1 MRLDRFQ
8 VGAFGGLENFEASD
22 LSASKLVVVVG
33 GNEGGKST
41 FLEYLTTMM
50 FGFTPANR
58 EQNPYSPWSG
68 QPMAGAASLQ
78 LRDGT
83 AMSIGRRLRHL
94 PEAKLEVGETEK
106 LIGNAPLPSLGPI
119 TREIWRSFHALTP
132 DELNEMDEN
141 AWTAV
146 EERLLG
152 GCHLEFLRAVREAAS
167 DLDGRAGALWQAH
180 SRGHT
185 VHRRVALVL
194 RRLRRERDQ
203 AVARACR
210 LAELRELIAGR
221 NWHIQT
227 AEEQLVDLRARLD
240 RAETLLP
247 VLRAIQQ
254 MDELRRKAQDRLP
267 QDDWPEDAQ
276 GQLSLLR
283 AAVAEHDR
291 TAAEVGSRSLEF
303 EQRSKIPAED
313 EALLAV
319 ESDVRALVSE
329 ASVHHQDVVHLND
342 IGRECDAQ
350 EALFKERAASLFAAQ
365 LDAKGREA
373 LARVGMADLQAR
385 IKEWEDC
392 RRLPDEA
399 QADVVRAQEAVK
411 IAQADFEV
419 LPSVDAEKKLRQ
431 REEALRQ
438 LQSREDLLVAI
449 QNDIK
454 AAKAQ
459 ATMVAGN
466 IKTPGVKLGTAT
478 LQGAGLVGAGLSV
491 AATLIMGGSSWYW
504 LLGPVALGLVG
515 AGARTLKNRKNSS
528 GPRMPDEVRADAL
541 ARECLK
547 LRAELELHEYETF
560 VGHLERAQQALA
572 LVAQRPELERRLI
585 AARQRLEE
593 CKRRVNDRK
602 EEVRRG
608 STRLAESL
616 DGLPLL
622 PARANNP
629 GHDLITDLSDLRGMQ
644 RQLTRLQGEREAV
657 AARAQEREKRAG
669 QLAEKLGLSSSGSPM
684 DSIPLWHDRL
694 QRAISMRRRAEE
706 ALHLLPSATE
716 AATQAAAGQK
726 EARGSLE
733 ALQSR
738 LCKLDTEGGTVEGG
752 LRCLSQARAWRA
764 EADALE
770 QQLHAR
776 FPDWR
781 ERSDEARTASGS
793 GQLLDMSTEQRVEM
807 TRRVNDLDNALVQLR
822 NERQTL
828 RGERDRLAG
837 QRSLGDIDGAIAALQ
852 EESERITRRRDRL
865 ALLSSILREADR
877 RWRDRFQPPVLRA
890 ASSYLQ
896 AVTKGRWDNIHAEP
910 HDGGARLYVN
920 NTRTGRA
927 MLVSSPLSRSLR
939 GQIHLSLR
947 LAVAEAFDGDEPMPL
962 VLDDVLVDWDDERV
976 SAALGL
982 LEVLARSRQI
992 FLLTSRPTLAERLR
1006 EKAGA
1011 RVLALPAPRDGQ
1023 PRDGQPRDPQHEVQS
1038 QHGQPQ
1044 HGQPQHAPAQHV
1056 PAHEGQPHD
1065 APPPVVR
1072 PAAWWQADPSPRAHG

>member
-8 VGAFGGLENFEASD
+8 VGAFGGLEGFEAGD
-22 LSASKLVVVVG
+22 LSSSKLVVVVG

-50 FGFTPANR
+50 FGFAPANR
-58 EQNPYSPWSG
+58 EQNPYSPWNGEALS
-68 QPMAGAASLQ
+68 GAAWLQ

-94 PEAKLEVGETEK
+94 PEAKLQIGENEK

-132 DELNEMDEN
+132 DELNEMDEG

-167 DLDGRAGALWQAH
+167 VLDGRADALWQAH

-221 NWHIQT
+221 NWHIHI
-227 AEEQLVDLRARLD
+227 AEEQLVDMRARLD

-254 MDELRRKAQDRLP
+254 MDELRRKAQERLP

-283 AAVAEHDR
+283 SAVAEHDR
-291 TAAEVGSRSLEF
+291 TAAEVGTRSLEL

-319 ESDVRALVSE
+319 EAEVRALVSE

-350 EALFKERAASLFAAQ
+350 EALFKERAASLFAAP

-373 LARVGMADLQAR
+373 LSRVGMADLQAR
-385 IKEWEDC
+385 IKEWEDT

-419 LPSVDAEKKLRQ
+419 LPSVDAERKLRQ

-459 ATMVAGN
+459 ASMAAGN

-491 AATLIMGGSSWYW
+491 AATLLMGGSSWYW

-515 AGARTLKNRKNSS
+515 AGARTLKNRKTS

-593 CKRRVNDRK
+593 SKRRVNDRK
-602 EEVRRG
+602 EELRRG
-608 STRLAESL
+608 SARVAEGL

-622 PARANNP
+622 PARTSNP
-629 GHDLITDLSDLRGMQ
+629 GTDLITDLSDLRNMQ
-644 RQLTRLQGEREAV
+644 RQLTRLQGERSAV
-657 AARAQEREKRAG
+657 AARAEEREKRAG
-669 QLAEKLGLSSSGSPM
+669 QLAERLGLTASGSPM

-694 QRAISMRRRAEE
+694 QRALSMRRRAEE
-706 ALHLLPSATE
+706 ALHLLPSATD

-726 EARGSLE
+726 EARASLE
-733 ALQSR
+733 ALQTR
-738 LCKLDTEGGTVEGG
+738 LCKLDAEGGTVEGG
-752 LRCLSQARAWRA
+752 LRCLAQARAWRS

-781 ERSDEARTASGS
+781 ERSDEAREASSG

-822 NERQTL
+822 TERQNL

-877 RWRDRFQPPVLRA
+877 RWRDSFQPPVLRA

-896 AVTKGRWDNIHAEP
+896 AITKGRWDHIHAEP
-910 HDGGARLYVN
+910 HDGATRLYVN
-920 NTRTGRA
+920 CTRNNRA
-927 MLVSSPLSRSLR
+927 TLVASPLSRSLR
-939 GQIHLSLR
+939 GQIHLALR

-976 SAALGL
+976 TAALGL
-982 LEVLARSRQI
+982 LEVLARSRQV

-1011 RVLALPAPRDGQ
+1011 RVLALPAPRDRQ
-1023 PRDGQPRDPQHEVQS
+1023 PPRDPPSRDS
-1038 QHGQPQ
+1038 Q
-1044 HGQPQHAPAQHV
+1044 AP
-1056 PAHEGQPHD
+1056 HEGQPTSD
-1065 APPPVVR
+1065 GPPAPEAPKRQTP
-1072 PAAWWQADPSPRAHG
+1072 WWESEPSARGHG

>member
-1 MRLDRFQ
+1 MKLDWFR
-8 VGAFGGLENFEASD
+8 VGAFGGLENFEASG
-22 LSASKLVVVVG
+22 LVPSKLVVVVG
-33 GNEGGKST
+33 SNEGGKST

-50 FGFTPANR
+50 FGFAPANR

-68 QPMAGAASLQ
+68 EPLVGALSVQLQ
-78 LRDGT
+78 DGT
-83 AMSIGRRLRHL
+83 SVTVGRQLRHL
-94 PEAKLEVGETEK
+94 PEAKLLVGDTEK
-106 LIGNAPLPSLGPI
+106 LIGNAPLPTLGEM

-152 GCHLEFLRAVREAAS
+152 GCHLEYLRAVREAATE
-167 DLDGRAGALWQAH
+167 LDGRAAGLWQSA
-180 SRGHT
+180 SRGHAL
-185 VHRRVALVL
+185 HRRVALTL

-203 AVARACR
+203 AMARACR
-210 LAELRELIAGR
+210 LSELRELIAGR
-221 NWHIQT
+221 NWHVET

-254 MDELRRKAQDRLP
+254 MDELRGKAQERLP
-267 QDDWPEDAQ
+267 QDDLPDDAQ
-276 GQLSLLR
+276 GQLSQLR
-283 AAVAEHDR
+283 LAVAQHDR
-291 TAAEVGSRSLEF
+291 TAAEVVTRSLEL
-303 EQRSKIPAED
+303 EQRSTIPADD

-319 ESDVRALVSE
+319 ETEVRALVSE

-342 IGRECDAQ
+342 IVRECDAQ
-350 EALFKERAASLFAAQ
+350 EALFKERAASVFAAP
-365 LDAKGREA
+365 LDAAGREA
-373 LARVGMADLQAR
+373 LARVGMADLQTR
-385 IKEWEDC
+385 IKEWDDS

-399 QADVVRAQEAVK
+399 QADVTRAQEAVK

-419 LPSVDAEKKLRQ
+419 LPSVDAERKLRQ
-431 REEALRQ
+431 REESLRQ

-459 ATMVAGN
+459 ASMVAGN
-466 IKTPGVKLGTAT
+466 IKTPGAKLGAAT
-478 LQGAGLVGAGLSV
+478 LKGAGLVGAGLSV
-491 AATLIMGGSSWYW
+491 AATLMMGGSSWYW

-515 AGARTLKNRKNSS
+515 AGAHTLKNRKTA

-547 LRAELELHEYETF
+547 LRADLELHEYETF

-593 CKRRVNDRK
+593 SKRRVNDRK
-602 EEVRRG
+602 EELKRG
-608 STRLAESL
+608 VGRVTEALS
-616 DGLPLL
+616 GLPLL
-622 PARANNP
+622 PARVANP
-629 GHDLITDLSDLRGMQ
+629 GADLITDLSDLRNMQ
-644 RQLTRLQGEREAV
+644 RQLTRLQGERAAV
-657 AARAQEREKRAG
+657 AARAEERDRRAS
-669 QLAEKLGLSSSGSPM
+669 QLAEKLGLSSTGSPM

-706 ALHLLPSATE
+706 ARQLVPAAAE
-716 AATQAAAGQK
+716 AAKQAAAGQRD
-726 EARGSLE
+726 ARAS
-733 ALQSR
+733 
-738 LCKLDTEGGTVEGG
+738 LDTFQARLTRLDPEGNSVEGG
-752 LRCLSQARAWRA
+752 LRALAQARAWRA

-781 ERSDEARTASGS
+781 ERSDEAREASGS

-807 TRRVNDLDNALVQLR
+807 TRRVAELENALVQLR
-822 NERQTL
+822 AESQTL

-837 QRSLGDIDGAIAALQ
+837 QRTLGDIDGAIAALQ
-852 EESERITRRRDRL
+852 QESERITRRRDRL
-865 ALLSSILREADR
+865 ALLASILREADR
-877 RWRDRFQPPVLRA
+877 RWRDQHQPAVLRS

-896 AVTKGRWDNIHAEP
+896 AITKGRWDHIHAEP
-910 HDGGARLYVN
+910 HEGATRLYVSCMRN
-920 NTRTGRA
+920 GRSLQVA
-927 MLVSSPLSRSLR
+927 TPLSRSLR
-939 GQIHLSLR
+939 GQIHLALR

-976 SAALGL
+976 AAALGL
-982 LEVLARSRQI
+982 LEVLSRSRQV
-992 FLLTSRPTLAERLR
+992 FLLTSHPGLAERLR

-1011 RVLALPAPRDGQ
+1011 RVLALPAPRVGQ
-1023 PRDGQPRDPQHEVQS
+1023 PSGTRPAPSGEV
-1038 QHGQPQ
+1038 
-1044 HGQPQHAPAQHV
+1044 V
-1056 PAHEGQPHD
+1056 PAGY
-1065 APPPVVR
+1065 R
-1072 PAAWWQADPSPRAHG
+1072 G

>member
-8 VGAFGGLENFEASD
+8 VGAFGGLVGFEAD
-22 LSASKLVVVVG
+22 GLANNKLVVVVG

-41 FLEYLTTMM
+41 FLEYLTSMM
-50 FGFTPANR
+50 FGFAPANR
-58 EQNPYSPWSG
+58 EANAYSPWNG
-68 QPMAGAASLQ
+68 EPITGAANLL

-83 AMSIGRRLRHL
+83 NISIGRKLRHL
-94 PEAKLEVGETEK
+94 PEAKLQIGDTEK

-132 DELNEMDEN
+132 DELNEMDEA

-167 DLDGRAGALWQAH
+167 DLDSRAGTLWQPE

-185 VHRRVALVL
+185 QHRRLSLAL

-203 AVARACR
+203 AVARSCR
-210 LAELRELIAGR
+210 LAELRELVAGR
-221 NWHIQT
+221 HWHIQA
-227 AEEQLVDLRARLD
+227 AEEQLVEMRARLD

-254 MDELRRKAQDRLP
+254 MDELRRKADERLP
-267 QDDWPEDAQ
+267 QDDFPEDAQ

-283 AAVAEHDR
+283 SAVAEHDR
-291 TAAEVGSRSLEF
+291 TAAEVVTRSLEL
-303 EQRSKIPAED
+303 EQRAKIPAED
-313 EALLAV
+313 EALLLV
-319 ESDVRALVSE
+319 ESEVRALVSE
-329 ASVHHQDVVHLND
+329 AAVHHQDVVHLND

-350 EALFKERAASLFAAQ
+350 EALFRERAASLFSAP

-373 LARVGMADLQAR
+373 LSRVGMADLQAR
-385 IKEWEDC
+385 IKVWEDS
-392 RRLPDEA
+392 RRLPEEA
-399 QADVVRAQEAVK
+399 QADVVRAQEGVK

-419 LPSVDAEKKLRQ
+419 LPSVDAERKLRQ

-459 ATMVAGN
+459 ASMAAGGATT
-466 IKTPGVKLGTAT
+466 KTSTSKFGDAV
-478 LQGAGLVGAGLSV
+478 LQGAGLVGAGLV
-491 AATLIMGGSSWYW
+491 VGATLLMGGSSWYW
-504 LLGPVALGLVG
+504 VLGPVALGLVG
-515 AGARTLKNRKNSS
+515 AGVHTLKNRKSR

-572 LVAQRPELERRLI
+572 LVAQRPELERRLV

-593 CKRRVNDRK
+593 SKRRVNDRK
-602 EEVRRG
+602 EEFKRG
-608 STRLAESL
+608 AARVSEALE
-616 DGLPLL
+616 GLPLI
-622 PARANNP
+622 PARMSNP
-629 GHDLITDLSDLRGMQ
+629 GPDLLTDLNDLRNVQ
-644 RQLTRLQGEREAV
+644 RQLTRLQGERDAV
-657 AARAQEREKRAG
+657 AARAKDRETRAG
-669 QLAEKLGLSSSGSPM
+669 VLAETLGLTTTGSPM

-694 QRAISMRRRAEE
+694 QRALSMRRRAEE
-706 ALHLLPSATE
+706 ARHLLPAAAE
-716 AATQAAAGQK
+716 AAAQAAAGQK
-726 EARGSLE
+726 EARTSLE
-733 ALQSR
+733 LFQTR
-738 LCKLDTEGGTVEGG
+738 LIKLDPDGVNVEGG
-752 LRCLSQARAWRA
+752 LRCLAQARACRA

-781 ERSDEARTASGS
+781 ERSDEARAASGS

-807 TRRVNDLDNALVQLR
+807 TRRVNDLDNALIQLR
-822 NERQTL
+822 AERQTL

-837 QRSLGDIDGAIAALQ
+837 QRSLGDIDGAIVALQ
-852 EESERITRRRDRL
+852 EESERVARRRDKL
-865 ALLSSILREADR
+865 ALLSSVLREADR
-877 RWRDRFQPPVLRA
+877 RWRDQFQPPVLRA

-896 AVTKGRWDNIHAEP
+896 AITKGRWDHIHAEP
-910 HDGGARLYVN
+910 HEGATKLYVN
-920 NTRTGRA
+920 CMRTGRS
-927 MLVSSPLSRSLR
+927 MLVASPLSRSLR
-939 GQIHLSLR
+939 GQIHMALR
-947 LAVAEAFDGDEPMPL
+947 LAIAEAFDADEPMPL

-976 SAALGL
+976 SAALSL
-982 LEVLARSRQI
+982 LEVLARTRQV
-992 FLLTSRPTLAERLR
+992 FLLTSRLALAERLR
-1006 EKAGA
+1006 DKTGA

-1023 PRDGQPRDPQHEVQS
+1023 PPTGVK
-1038 QHGQPQ
+1038 
-1044 HGQPQHAPAQHV
+1044 
-1056 PAHEGQPHD
+1056 
-1065 APPPVVR
+1065 R
-1072 PAAWWQADPSPRAHG
+1072 PLTSRENELVSRSNA